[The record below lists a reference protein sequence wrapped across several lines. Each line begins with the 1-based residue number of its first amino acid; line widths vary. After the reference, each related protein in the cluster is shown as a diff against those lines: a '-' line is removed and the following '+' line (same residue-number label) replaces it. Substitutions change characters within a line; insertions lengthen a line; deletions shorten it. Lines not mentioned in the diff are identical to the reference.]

1 MKRLRIYR
9 ELEISEGQ
17 IKEGNTKDAG
27 ASLAAMRK
35 QIERAE
41 T

>member
-17 IKEGNTKDAG
+17 IKEGNTKDAR

-35 QIERAE
+35 QYEI
-41 T
+41 